1 MATEE
6 EGKRG
11 FRVQDRRRFM
21 STGEESSAA
30 ETVDQTPEPPVEAKT
45 ETSPYPEAGRRP
57 DSPFT
62 AAAAEITFSSFVL
75 GLSTQTLMYLGEI
88 PPAPGQ
94 SKQTDLPAAQ
104 QMIEVLSMLREKTKG
119 NLDPGEET
127 MLGNALFDLR
137 MRYVELVRQN
147 R

>member
-1 MATEE
+1 MATDEE
-6 EGKRG
+6 SKRG

-21 STGEESSAA
+21 STGDEPSATATVEQTAESPSKGIA
-30 ETVDQTPEPPVEAKT
+30 ETPPYT
-45 ETSPYPEAGRRP
+45 EAGQQP
-57 DSPFT
+57 DSRPAT
-62 AAAAEITFSSFVL
+62 SAAEITFSSFVL

-94 SKQTDLPAAQ
+94 SKQLDLPAAQ
-104 QMIEVLSMLREKTKG
+104 QMIEVLAMLGEKTKG
-119 NLDPGEET
+119 NLDTGEEA

-137 MRYVELVRQN
+137 MRYVELARKN